1 MSHTFSFLFDI
12 NPINNF
18 IPANMAK
25 EIKEVKDF
33 LIKARRK
40 DARVVKIQENSLNT
54 RFKVRCSRF
63 LYTLVVADKDMA
75 KKVKQSLPS
84 GLQIHEVK

>member
-1 MSHTFSFLFDI
+1 
-12 NPINNF
+12 
-18 IPANMAK
+18 MAK

-33 LIKARRK
+33 LIKAHRK

-75 KKVKQSLPS
+75 KKLKQSLPS
-84 GLQIHEVK
+84 GLQIHEVQ

>member
-1 MSHTFSFLFDI
+1 
-12 NPINNF
+12 
-18 IPANMAK
+18 MAK
-25 EIKEVKDF
+25 EIKEVKGF

-40 DARVVKIQENSLNT
+40 DARVIKIQENSLNT

-63 LYTLVVADKDMA
+63 LYTLVVVDKDMA